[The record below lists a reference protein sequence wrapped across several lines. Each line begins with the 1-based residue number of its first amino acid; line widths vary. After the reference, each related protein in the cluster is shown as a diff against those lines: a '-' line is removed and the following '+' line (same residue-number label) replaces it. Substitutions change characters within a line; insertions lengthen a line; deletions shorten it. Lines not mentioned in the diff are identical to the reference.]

1 MCSVEYAQFAQLMR
15 PHILDELN
23 IWPVWPGGG
32 EIILKNPFAKRLGGD
47 GHGISAAD
55 ANGVGGGW
63 SNSVYHRIWKAHIVP
78 VDFEACRLCET
89 GYCLLQVSAV
99 FNAIVT
105 AQNRNRAAARS
116 EVVGNESDERLK
128 GITVQI

>member
-1 MCSVEYAQFAQLMR
+1 MQTR
-15 PHILDELN
+15 IN
-23 IWPVWPGGG
+23 IACCIDVPGGRRVSG
-32 EIILKNPFAKRLGGD
+32 ARTRC
-47 GHGISAAD
+47 
-55 ANGVGGGW
+55 GVGGGW

-89 GYCLLQVSAV
+89 GYCLLQASAV

-105 AQNRNRAAARS
+105 AQNRNGAAARS